1 MTTYYKTFQKLM
13 SHRIT
18 SILIISSPYDA
29 FIMEED
35 GGMLEHVFANYRGVS
50 LTRPPTFT
58 VVPTAR
64 EALSTLKKEKFDLV
78 IIIIPKFLGMDPVL
92 LGREIKSIEPQLPVV
107 LLAHGMKGLTQY
119 MQGELPRDSIDN
131 VFVWSGNRHIMWT
144 IVKWLEDRMN
154 AAHDTQFAKVRVL
167 ILIEDSP
174 YYYSSLLPILYK
186 AIVQQTQAVLGES
199 LNEEHRL
206 WKLRARTKILLARNY
221 EEGMQLYHRF
231 KPFLLGV
238 FSDTRFPREGVIDE
252 EAGLHFI
259 SHVKNEMP
267 TLPMLLLS
275 TDSINREKANAIE
288 SHFQDKNSPSLH
300 LDIRRFMIEN
310 MGFGDFVFR
319 LPNGI
324 EVARAQNFLA
334 LEKALSHIPDESLH
348 YHVSRNHFSNWLM
361 ARSEIALASKF
372 GPLTPQDFDN
382 DMTTMRKFLIDSL
395 REKRIAEQRGVITLF
410 NSTDFDIE
418 CDFMRVGD
426 GSLGGKARGLAFMSK
441 FLTENQNLF
450 KDLPNVEVS
459 LPRTLVLTTDCYDQF
474 IEENNL
480 QEYARIQCRD
490 EEVAAKFAVARMPGS
505 LENTLR
511 VFLERTKK
519 VPLAIRSSSLLE
531 DSRDWP
537 YAGLYSTYMVP
548 NDQQSFNERL
558 RHLMLAIRLVYASVF
573 FESPKA
579 FSRTTQHRTEEEKM
593 AVVIQAI
600 TGERHGEYF
609 YPTIS
614 GVAQSHNFYPLA
626 PMTSEDGIAHI
637 SMGLG
642 KIVVEG
648 GQAIRFC
655 PKYPQILPQF
665 ASVDETLKNAQ
676 QFFYAIRLNSTPGLL
691 GASENDDVERRS
703 VHDHIKD
710 EALKAISSSY
720 YPLEHRIRDICPGKG
735 TMPVVTCANIL
746 KYNHIPLAEL
756 ITRVL
761 DMAKK
766 GFGSDIE
773 IEFAINFTSGEN
785 PKTQFTLLQTRPL
798 TTTHENFAV
807 EITNDEMSKA
817 LCFSTSALGK
827 NLTTEIRDVIIVKPE
842 MFNGRTSLQIAEE
855 ISKVNAELIHE
866 NRKFL
871 LIGTGRWGS
880 SDKNLGVPVAWK
892 DISQVGG
899 IIEAATENFK
909 VDPSQGTHFFQNI
922 TSQGII
928 YLTIRKAEDLL
939 RWDWFLNQEVVSE
952 TEHIK
957 HVWLKHPLN
966 IKVDGKK
973 NHGIV
978 LAEGFG
984 VEKSSEQEEIYLPL
998 YDDI

>member
-13 SHRIT
+13 NHRIT

-35 GGMLEHVFANYRGVS
+35 GGMLEHVFSNYRGVS
-50 LTRPPTFT
+50 LTRPPSFT

-64 EALSTLKKEKFDLV
+64 AALTTLKKEKFDLV

-92 LGREIKSIEPQLPVV
+92 LGKEIKSIEPQLPVV
-107 LLAHGMKGLTQY
+107 LLAHGMKGLAQY
-119 MQGELPRDSIDN
+119 TQGELPKGSIDN

-186 AIVQQTQAVLGES
+186 AIVGQTQAVLGES

-206 WKLRARTKILLARNY
+206 WKLRARTKILLAKSY
-221 EEGMQLYHRF
+221 EEGMQLYQRF
-231 KPFLLGV
+231 KPFLLGI
-238 FSDTRFPREGVIDE
+238 FSDTRFPREGILDD
-252 EAGLHFI
+252 EAGLKFI
-259 SHVKNEMP
+259 SYVKEEIP

-275 TDSINREKANAIE
+275 TDSINKKKAVTID

-300 LDIRRFMIEN
+300 LDIRRFMIEH

-319 LPNGI
+319 LPNGV
-324 EVARAQNFLA
+324 EVARASNFLA
-334 LEKALSHIPDESLH
+334 LEKALAHIPDESLF
-348 YHVSRNHFSNWLM
+348 YHVVRNHFSNWLM

-372 GPLTPQDFDN
+372 GPVTPEDFDN
-382 DMTTMRKFLIDSL
+382 DMSAIRKFLIDSL
-395 REKRIAEQRGVITLF
+395 REKRIAEQKGVITLF
-410 NSTDFDIE
+410 HADDFDIE

-441 FLTENQNLF
+441 YLTENQNLF
-450 KDLPNVEVS
+450 KDLKNVEVS

-480 QEYARIQCRD
+480 QEYARIQCKD
-490 EEVAAKFAVARMPGS
+490 EEVAAKFAVAHMPHS
-505 LENTLR
+505 IEETLR
-511 VFLERTKK
+511 VFLERTAK

-548 NDQQSFNERL
+548 NDQNNFAERL

-579 FSRTTQHRTEEEKM
+579 FSRTTGHRTEEEKM
-593 AVVIQAI
+593 AVVIQTI
-600 TGERHGEYF
+600 TGQQHGEYF

-614 GVAQSHNFYPLA
+614 GVAQSHNFYPLL
-626 PMTSEDGIAHI
+626 PMTAEDGIAHI

-648 GQAIRFC
+648 GQAVRFC

-665 ASVDETLKNAQ
+665 SSVDETLKNAQ
-676 QFFYAIRLNSTPGLL
+676 QYFYAIRLNSTPGLL
-691 GASENDDVERRS
+691 GAIENDDVERRDIQ
-703 VHDHIKD
+703 DHISD
-710 EALKAISSSY
+710 EALRAVASSY
-720 YPLEHRIRDICPGKG
+720 YPLEHRIRDISSGKG
-735 TMPVVTCANIL
+735 TIPVVTCASIL
-746 KYNHIPLAEL
+746 KYNHIPLSDL

-766 GFGSDIE
+766 GFGSDVE
-773 IEFAINFTSGEN
+773 IEFAVNFGTGEN
-785 PKTQFTLLQTRPL
+785 PKTEFTLLQTRPL
-798 TTTHENFAV
+798 TTSHENFAV
-807 EITNDEMSKA
+807 NITMDEISKA
-817 LCFSTSALGK
+817 ICYSTSALGK
-827 NLTTEIRDVIIVKPE
+827 NLTTEIRDVIIVRPE
-842 MFNGRTSLQIAEE
+842 MFSGRNSLQIAEE
-855 ISKVNAELIHE
+855 ISKVNAGLIRE

-880 SDKNLGVPVAWK
+880 SDKNLGVPVGWK

-899 IIEAATENFK
+899 IIEASTENFK

-928 YLTIRKAEDLL
+928 YLTIRKAEDILK
-939 RWDWFLNQEVVSE
+939 WDWFLNQEILTE
-952 TEHIK
+952 TEFIK

-966 IKVDGKK
+966 IKIDGKK
-973 NHGIV
+973 NHGVV

-984 VEKSSEQEEIYLPL
+984 IEKSSEPEEIYLPL
-998 YDDI
+998 YDDL

>member
-35 GGMLEHVFANYRGVS
+35 GGMLEHVFANYRGAS

-64 EALSTLKKEKFDLV
+64 EALTILKKEKFDLV
-78 IIIIPKFLGMDPVL
+78 IIIVPKFLGMDPVL
-92 LGREIKSIEPQLPVV
+92 LGREIKMIDAQLPVV
-107 LLAHGMKGLTQY
+107 LLAHGMKGLSQY
-119 MQGELPRDSIDN
+119 TQGELPKDSIDN
-131 VFVWSGNRHIMWT
+131 IFVWSGNRHIMWT

-174 YYYSSLLPILYK
+174 YYYSSMLPILYK
-186 AIVQQTQAVLGES
+186 AIVQQTQAALGES

-206 WKLRARTKILLARNY
+206 WKLRARTKILLAKNY

-238 FSDTRFPREGVIDE
+238 FSDTRFPREGIFDE
-252 EAGLHFI
+252 EAGLKFI
-259 SHVKNEMP
+259 SHVKSELP
-267 TLPMLLLS
+267 TLPMLLMS
-275 TDSINREKANAIE
+275 TDSVNKEKAKLIHAN
-288 SHFQDKNSPSLH
+288 FQDKNSPSLH
-300 LDIRRFMIEN
+300 LDVRRFMIEN

-319 LPNGI
+319 LPNGL
-324 EVARAQNFLA
+324 EVARANNFLA
-334 LEKALSHIPDESLH
+334 LEKALSYIPDESLY

-361 ARSEIALASKF
+361 ARSEISLASKF
-372 GPLTPQDFDN
+372 SPVTPKDFN
-382 DMTTMRKFLIDSL
+382 DDVSAIRKYLIESL
-395 REKRIAEQRGVITLF
+395 RERRIAEQRGVITLF
-410 NSTDFDIE
+410 NSDDFDTE
-418 CDFMRVGD
+418 CEFMRLGD

-450 KDLPNVEVS
+450 KDMPNIDVTLPK
-459 LPRTLVLTTDCYDQF
+459 TLVITTDYYDQF

-480 QEYARIQCRD
+480 QEYARIQCPD
-490 EEVAAKFAVARMPGS
+490 EEIAAKFAIARLPEG
-505 LENTLR
+505 LENNLKI
-511 VFLERTKK
+511 FLERIPK
-519 VPLAIRSSSLLE
+519 VPLAVRSSSLLE

-548 NDQQSFNERL
+548 NDQHNFHERL
-558 RHLMLAIRLVYASVF
+558 RQLMLAVRLVYASVF

-600 TGERHGEYF
+600 TGQQHGEYF
-609 YPTIS
+609 YPTLS
-614 GVAQSHNFYPLA
+614 GVAQSYNFYPLA
-626 PMTSEDGIAHI
+626 PMTAEDGIAHI

-676 QFFYAIRLNSTPGLL
+676 QFFYAIRLKSHNGLL
-691 GASENDDVERRS
+691 GATENEDVTRRDIHHH
-703 VHDHIKD
+703 VED
-710 EALKAISSSY
+710 EALKTIASSY
-720 YPLEHRIRDICPGKG
+720 YPLEHRLRDTTPGKG
-735 TMPVVTCANIL
+735 TIPVVTFASIL
-746 KYNHIPLAEL
+746 KYNQIPLPEL
-756 ITRVL
+756 ISRVL

-766 GFGSDIE
+766 GFGSDVE
-773 IEFAINFTSGEN
+773 IEFAVNMPRHEN
-785 PKTQFTLLQTRPL
+785 EKVKFTLLQTRPL
-798 TTTHENFAV
+798 TTSYENQNI
-807 EITNDEMSKA
+807 EISADEISKA
-817 LCFSTSALGK
+817 LCYSTSALGK
-827 NLTTEIRDVIIVKPE
+827 NLTTEIRDVVIVKPGV
-842 MFNGRTSLQIAEE
+842 FSGKTSLQIAED
-855 ISKVNAELIHE
+855 ISKVNASFIHE
-866 NRKFL
+866 NKKFL

-880 SDKNLGVPVAWK
+880 SDKHLGVPVAWK

-899 IIEAATENFK
+899 IVEAATESFK

-928 YLTIRKAEDLL
+928 YLTVRKVEDVLN
-939 RWDWFLNQEVVSE
+939 WDWFLNQELVSE
-952 TEHIK
+952 TEYIK
-957 HVWLKHPLN
+957 HVSLSHPLN
-966 IKVDGKK
+966 IKVNGKK

-984 VEKSSEQEEIYLPL
+984 TEKVEHEEIYLPL
-998 YDDI
+998 YDDL

>member
-35 GGMLEHVFANYRGVS
+35 GGMLEHVFANYRGAS

-64 EALSTLKKEKFDLV
+64 EALTILKKEKFDLV

-92 LGREIKSIEPQLPVV
+92 LGREIKMIDSQLPVV
-107 LLAHGMKGLTQY
+107 LLSHGMKGLGQYTQA
-119 MQGELPRDSIDN
+119 ELPRDSIDN
-131 VFVWSGNRHIMWT
+131 IFVWSGNRHIMWT

-174 YYYSSLLPILYK
+174 YYYSSMLPILYK

-206 WKLRARTKILLARNY
+206 WKLRARTKILLAKNY

-231 KPFLLGV
+231 KPFLLGI
-238 FSDTRFPREGVIDE
+238 FSDTRFPKEGSLDD
-252 EAGLHFI
+252 EAGLKFI
-259 SHVKNEMP
+259 AHVKNELP

-275 TDSINREKANAIE
+275 TDSVNREKASAIQAN
-288 SHFQDKNSPSLH
+288 FQDKNSPSLH
-300 LDIRRFMIEN
+300 MEIRRFMIEN

-324 EVARAQNFLA
+324 EVARASNFLS
-334 LEKALSHIPDESLH
+334 LEKVLHHIPGESLH
-348 YHVSRNHFSNWLM
+348 YHVSKNHFSNWLM

-372 GPLTPQDFDN
+372 GPVTPQDFNN
-382 DMTTMRKFLIDSL
+382 DIEAIRTFLIESL
-395 REKRIAEQRGVITLF
+395 RERRIAEQRGVITLF
-410 NSTDFDIE
+410 NPEDFDSE
-418 CDFMRVGD
+418 CEFMRLGD

-450 KDLPNVEVS
+450 KDFSNVEVT
-459 LPRTLVLTTDCYDQF
+459 LPRTLVITTDYYDQF

-480 QEYARIQCRD
+480 IEFARPVYRD
-490 EEVAAKFAVARMPGS
+490 EEVAARFAVAKLPDA
-505 LENTLR
+505 LENNLKI
-511 VFLERTKK
+511 FLEKTPK
-519 VPLAIRSSSLLE
+519 VPLAVRSSSLLE

-548 NDQQSFNERL
+548 NDQLNFHERL
-558 RHLMLAIRLVYASVF
+558 RQLMLAVRLVYASVF

-600 TGERHGEYF
+600 TGEHHGEYF
-609 YPTIS
+609 YPTVS
-614 GVAQSHNFYPLA
+614 GVAQSYNFYPLA
-626 PMTSEDGIAHI
+626 PMTAEDGIAHI

-665 ASVDETLKNAQ
+665 ASVEETLKNAQ
-676 QFFYAIRLNSTPGLL
+676 QFFYAIKLSGTSGLL
-691 GASENDDVERRS
+691 GANDNDDVVRRD
-703 VHDHIKD
+703 VHHHTEDF
-710 EALKAISSSY
+710 ALKRISSSY
-720 YPLEHRIRDICPGKG
+720 YPLEHRIRDISPDKG
-735 TMPVVTCANIL
+735 TIPVITFANIL
-746 KYNHIPLAEL
+746 KYNQLPLPEL
-756 ITRVL
+756 VSKVL
-761 DMAKK
+761 EMAKK
-766 GFGSDIE
+766 GFGSDVE
-773 IEFAINFTSGEN
+773 IEFAVNIPRNDN
-785 PKTQFTLLQTRPL
+785 DKVRFTLLQTRPL
-798 TTTHENFAV
+798 TTSYENHNV
-807 EITNDEMSKA
+807 EITEEERSKA
-817 LCFSTSALGK
+817 ICFSTSALGK
-827 NLTTEIRDVIIVKPE
+827 NLTTEIRDVIIVKPGV
-842 MFNGRTSLQIAEE
+842 FNGKVSPQIAED
-855 ISKVNAELIHE
+855 ISRVNAELIREH
-866 NRKFL
+866 RKYL

-880 SDKNLGVPVAWK
+880 SDKFLGVPVAWK
-892 DISQVGG
+892 DISNVGG
-899 IIEAATENFK
+899 IVEAATDAFK

-928 YLTIRKAEDLL
+928 YLTIRKPEDLL
-939 RWDWFLNQEVVSE
+939 NWDWFLNQEVITE
-952 TEHIK
+952 TEYLK

-966 IKVDGKK
+966 IKINGKL
-973 NHGIV
+973 NQGIV

-984 VEKSSEQEEIYLPL
+984 KENTEHEEIYLPL
-998 YDDI
+998 YDDL